1 MSTEIDRSIE
11 ATKQQYKE
19 RVHSPATRYHPSQK
33 HLGTH
38 DWKEK

>member
-1 MSTEIDRSIE
+1 MSTEIDQSKQQ
-11 ATKQQYKE
+11 KQQYKE